1 MRLALLLSA
10 ILWCAIISV
19 ARAET
24 PTPTPKPKTD
34 REKYLE
40 DAIDNLRGACRS
52 DFIFPELPPACPN
65 KRKLI
70 RIYTKILN
78 GTWDGFQG
86 CLAGQKR

>member
-10 ILWCAIISV
+10 VLWFLVIAV
-19 ARAET
+19 VRAE

-52 DFIFPELPPACPN
+52 DFIFPEFKSVCPN
-65 KRKLI
+65 KRQII

-78 GTWDGFQG
+78 GTWDGFKG